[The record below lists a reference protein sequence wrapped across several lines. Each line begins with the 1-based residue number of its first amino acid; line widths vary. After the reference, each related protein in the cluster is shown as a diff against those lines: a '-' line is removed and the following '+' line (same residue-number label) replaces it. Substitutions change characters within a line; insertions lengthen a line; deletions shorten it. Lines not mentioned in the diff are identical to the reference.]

1 VQRQSYYLTGER
13 MKGLKDYFE
22 NTMGIGVMSTAD
34 KEGKVNAAIYSRPH
48 FLEDGSIAFIMTDRL
63 THNNLQSNP
72 YAAYLFVEEGPGYK
86 GKRLYLRKIGEE
98 ENSEL
103 IQSLIRREYSKEKH
117 GPRFLVAFQV
127 DKVLPLVGAGGEQET

>member
-1 VQRQSYYLTGER
+1 MET
-13 MKGLKDYFE
+13 LKDYFE
-22 NTMGIGVMSTAD
+22 NTSGMGVMATAD

-48 FLEDGSIAFIMTDRL
+48 FLEDGSIAFIMRDRL
-63 THNNLQSNP
+63 THHNLQSNP

-103 IQSLIRREYSKEKH
+103 IQSLIRREYRNEKS
-117 GPRFLVAFQV
+117 GSRFLVAFQV
-127 DKVLPLVGAGGEQET
+127 DKVLPLIGAGDEQET

>member
-1 VQRQSYYLTGER
+1 

-48 FLEDGSIAFIMTDRL
+48 FLDDGSIAFIMTDRL

-72 YAAYLFVEEGPGYK
+72 YAAYLFVEEGPGYR
-86 GKRLYLRKIGEE
+86 GKRLYLSKIGEE

-103 IQSLIRREYSKEKH
+103 IQSLIRREYSEKS
-117 GPRFLVAFQV
+117 GSRFLVAFQV
-127 DKVLPLVGAGGEQET
+127 DKVLPLIGAGDEH